1 VEGLTGSHIQSIYH
15 SLLNKQK
22 GQHIRSKKV
31 LCDWNL
37 PYYCELLLTH
47 LMKSYRNYGYLNQF
61 ITVELLILEK
71 NFINEIRQELQ
82 EY

>member
-1 VEGLTGSHIQSIYH
+1 
-15 SLLNKQK
+15 
-22 GQHIRSKKV
+22 
-31 LCDWNL
+31 
-37 PYYCELLLTH
+37 
-47 LMKSYRNYGYLNQF
+47 MKSYRNYGYLNQF